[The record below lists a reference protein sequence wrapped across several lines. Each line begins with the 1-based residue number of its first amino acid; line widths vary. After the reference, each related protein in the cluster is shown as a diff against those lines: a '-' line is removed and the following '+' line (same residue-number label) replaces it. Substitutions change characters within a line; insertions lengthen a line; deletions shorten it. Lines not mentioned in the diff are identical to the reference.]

1 LGPRKSVAQV
11 TVTVNGRNYSVGCG
25 DGEEDHVRSLAE
37 YLDSRVG
44 EIASSV
50 GQVGEAR
57 LLLLASLMVADDLAG
72 AIDDLDTVRAEV
84 AKLREAGLESD
95 GVRLDELAR
104 RLEDI
109 AGRLES
115 A

>member
-1 LGPRKSVAQV
+1 M
-11 TVTVNGRNYSVGCG
+11 VNGRNDSVGCG

-37 YLDSRVG
+37 YLDSRVR
-44 EIASSV
+44 EIAGSV

-57 LLLLASLMVADDLAG
+57 LFLLAGLMVADDMAETM
-72 AIDDLDTVRAEV
+72 DLLDSVRAELAA
-84 AKLREAGLESD
+84 AKAAEARIGE
-95 GVRLDELAR
+95 VRLDELTR

-109 AGRLES
+109 AGRLEN

>member
-1 LGPRKSVAQV
+1 MAQV
-11 TVTVNGRNYSVGCG
+11 NIVVNGRNYSVGCG

-37 YLDSRVG
+37 YLDSRVR
-44 EIASSV
+44 EIANSV

-57 LLLLASLMVADDLAG
+57 LFLLAGLMVADDMAETMDL
-72 AIDDLDTVRAEV
+72 LDTVRAE
-84 AKLREAGLESD
+84 LEAVKAARSQSEGIP
-95 GVRLDELAR
+95 LDELAR

-109 AGRLES
+109 AGRLEN

>member
-1 LGPRKSVAQV
+1 MAQV
-11 TVTVNGRNYSVGCG
+11 NIVVNGRNYSVGCG

-37 YLDSRVG
+37 YLDSRVR
-44 EIASSV
+44 EIAGSV

-57 LLLLASLMVADDLAG
+57 LFLLAGLMVADDMAETM
-72 AIDDLDTVRAEV
+72 DLLDAVRADLAA
-84 AKLREAGLESD
+84 AKAAEARVGE
-95 GVRLDELAR
+95 VRLDELTR

-109 AGRLES
+109 AGRLEN

>member
-1 LGPRKSVAQV
+1 MAQV
-11 TVTVNGRNYSVGCG
+11 EVTVNGRNYIVGCG

-37 YLDSRVG
+37 YLDSRVRD
-44 EIASSV
+44 IAKSV
-50 GQVGEAR
+50 GQIGEAR
-57 LLLLASLMVADDLAG
+57 LLLLAGLMVADDLAS
-72 AIDDLDTVRAEV
+72 AIDRVEDAEEDL
-84 AKLREAGLESD
+84 AKVKQEATMSGQVPLEQ
-95 GVRLDELAR
+95 LAH

>member
-1 LGPRKSVAQV
+1 MAQV
-11 TVTVNGRNYSVGCG
+11 NIVVNGRNYSVGCG

-37 YLDSRVG
+37 YLDSRVR
-44 EIASSV
+44 EIAGSV

-57 LLLLASLMVADDLAG
+57 LFLLAGLMVADDMAETM
-72 AIDDLDTVRAEV
+72 DLLDSVRAELAA
-84 AKLREAGLESD
+84 AKAAEARIGE
-95 GVRLDELAR
+95 VRLDELTR

-109 AGRLES
+109 AGRLEN